1 MCAAAPGNY
10 FSNDL
15 YRRAYWPVFL
25 SMKDDSQSRG
35 YSNLCFIRVNLW
47 LVLFCNES

>member
-1 MCAAAPGNY
+1 
-10 FSNDL
+10 
-15 YRRAYWPVFL
+15 
-25 SMKDDSQSRG
+25 MKDGSQSRG

>member
-1 MCAAAPGNY
+1 MTCSDGPIG
-10 FSNDL
+10 
-15 YRRAYWPVFL
+15 PVFL

-47 LVLFCNES
+47 LVLFCHES